1 MNSRKHFYMIFI
13 NNTFTPLSI
22 NHLTNKTYNYFQMN
36 TEENKTINYLSTF
49 VKFTVIAMI
58 ITTSTGCQKKIDY
71 HGFRLI
77 EKRFIKEVNAECLY
91 LEHIKSGARLFK
103 IASDDPNKTFG
114 IAFKTLPESDNGV
127 SHIMEHAVL
136 NGSTN
141 FPVKSPFD
149 ILIKGSLS
157 TFINAFTSKD
167 FTMYPVASMN
177 EKDYFN
183 LMHVYLDAV
192 FNPLI
197 YKDTR
202 ILKQEGWHYELSDKD
217 HPIEYRGVVYNEM
230 KGAFSNPMRELW
242 YQVFKN
248 LFPDNSYGYESGGY
262 PAAIPTLTQEM
273 FIDFHKKYY
282 HPENSYI
289 FLYGDSD
296 LEKELAFIDSAY
308 LSKYVKANNHIT
320 VKDQKPFGTMK
331 DITCPY
337 PVLEGSNTEN
347 QTYLSLNWV
356 IGQNTDQALT
366 MALDVLC
373 EVLVNQESAPV
384 RLALQKAGI
393 GKEVSASSSNVKQ
406 NVFQIIVQ
414 NAKSGE
420 EKKFHD
426 LVTATLTEVVQKG
439 LNKNEIEGV
448 INRKEFQLKEGNDA
462 QKGITYLNQLLAGW
476 FFVDNP
482 FLGLEY
488 EKPLAEIKTALTSK
502 YLEDVVEKYF
512 LNNPHSLL
520 LTLEPRPGMDSER
533 NAVTEKELINYKNNL
548 DTEQIITLIKETQ
561 ELIDYQKRE
570 DTPEALATIPML
582 DIKDINPKATF
593 YSVEEK
599 KSEDIPVLFHEGFTN
614 DVVYANFFF
623 DMRVLPVELIPYAS
637 LLSNVIGLLNTR
649 DHTFGE
655 INQLLN
661 INTGGFYTSLKCYME
676 DMDDDK
682 LIPKF
687 VVTTKSINKK
697 IEKMFELTAEILAK
711 TDYSDTARLKTLL
724 VRIQSQI
731 DAEMKS
737 NGYEVAYRRLTS
749 YFSNHG
755 MFNELNQGID
765 FYWFVTDLINN
776 FDKNA
781 DTISKTLTKVTSM
794 LFTRQNMIASATCG
808 KNDVML
814 FTKNLPVL
822 YNAMPVG
829 ENIFNRWIFNLEN
842 KQEGIQAASKV
853 QYVIEGYDFKKLGYS
868 WDARMRVLNQII
880 STDWLQTRIR
890 VVGGAYGGW
899 STFLMNG
906 TVTFNSYRD
915 PNLKETIRNYE
926 ATPEYLSSFK
936 ADGKTMTR
944 YIIGTIAKMD
954 NPLTASEK
962 GDLAITYFFN
972 KREPGALQS
981 DREAILSTT
990 QKNIRD
996 FALLVKDV
1004 LSKKA
1009 ICVYGNEEKINQE
1022 NELFKS
1028 IVKIER

>member
-1 MNSRKHFYMIFI
+1 MK
-13 NNTFTPLSI
+13 
-22 NHLTNKTYNYFQMN
+22 
-36 TEENKTINYLSTF
+36 TEENKKISYLSTF
-49 VKFTVIAMI
+49 VKLTAIAMI
-58 ITTSTGCQKKIDY
+58 ITTAMGCQKKIDY

-103 IASDDPNKTFG
+103 IASNDPNKTFG
-114 IAFKTLPESDNGV
+114 IAFKTLPESDNGTP
-127 SHIMEHAVL
+127 HIMEHAVL
-136 NGSTN
+136 NGSTA

-197 YKDTR
+197 YKDPR
-202 ILKQEGWHYELSDKD
+202 ILKQEGWHYELSDKNR
-217 HPIEYRGVVYNEM
+217 PVEYRGVVYNEM
-230 KGAFSNPMRELW
+230 KGAFSNPLRELW

-262 PAAIPTLTQEM
+262 PTAIPTLTQEM

-282 HPENSYI
+282 HPGNSYI

-308 LSKYVKANNHIT
+308 LSKYVKENNDIT
-320 VKDQKPFGTMK
+320 IKDQKPFGAMK
-331 DITCPY
+331 NITCPY
-337 PVLEGSNTEN
+337 PVLEGSNTED
-347 QTYLSLNWV
+347 QTYLTLNWV

-384 RLALQKAGI
+384 RLALQKEGI
-393 GKEVSASSSNVKQ
+393 GKDVSASSSNIKQ
-406 NVFQIIVQ
+406 NVVQIIVQ
-414 NAKSGE
+414 NAKSGD
-420 EKKFHD
+420 KKRFHD
-426 LVTATLTEVVQKG
+426 IVTATLKEVIHEG
-439 LNKNEIEGV
+439 LDKNEIEGV

-488 EKPLAEIKTALTSK
+488 EKPLAEIKTALTSN
-502 YLEDVVEKYF
+502 YLEDIIDKYF

-520 LTLEPRPGMDSER
+520 LTLEPRPGMDNER
-533 NAVTEKELINYKNNL
+533 NTATENELKTYKNNL
-548 DTEQIITLIKETQ
+548 SKEQIIALVKETQ
-561 ELIDYQKRE
+561 ELIEYQKRE

-582 DIKDINPKATF
+582 DIKDINPKAT
-593 YSVEEK
+593 YYPVEEK
-599 KSEDIPVLFHEGFTN
+599 KSEVIPILYHEEFTN

-623 DMRVLPVELIPYAS
+623 DMRVLPWELIPYAS
-637 LLSNVIGLLNTR
+637 LLSNIIGLLNTQE
-649 DHTFGE
+649 HTFGE
-655 INQLLN
+655 LNQLLN
-661 INTGGFYTSLKCYME
+661 INTGGFYTSLKSYTE
-676 DMDDDK
+676 DMDDNK

-687 VVTTKSINKK
+687 VVTSKSINKK
-697 IEKMFELTAEILAK
+697 LEKMFELTAEILGK
-711 TDYSDTARLKTLL
+711 TDYADTARLKTLL
-724 VRIQSQI
+724 VRIQSQM

-737 NGYEVAYRRLTS
+737 NGYAVAHRRLTS
-749 YFSNHG
+749 YFSNQG
-755 MFNELNQGID
+755 MFNELTRGID
-765 FYWFVTDLINN
+765 FYWFVTDLTKN

-781 DTISKTLTKVTSM
+781 DTISKTLTKVASI
-794 LFTRQNMIASATCG
+794 LFTRENMMASTTCG
-808 KNDVML
+808 KEDESL
-814 FTKNLPVL
+814 FSKNLPVL
-822 YNAMPVG
+822 YNAIPAG
-829 ENIFNRWIFNLEN
+829 GNKFNRWIFNLEN

-899 STFLMNG
+899 SSFLMNG

-915 PNLKETIRNYE
+915 PNLKETIHNYE

-944 YIIGTIAKMD
+944 YIIGTIAEMD
-954 NPLTASEK
+954 SPLTASEK
-962 GDLAITYFFN
+962 GDLAMTYFFN
-972 KREPGALQS
+972 KRKPGAVQS

-990 QKNIRD
+990 QENIRD
-996 FALLVKDV
+996 FSLLVKDV

-1009 ICVYGNEEKINQE
+1009 ICVYGNGEKITQE
-1022 NELFKS
+1022 KELFKNL
-1028 IVKIER
+1028 VKIER